1 MQHIDTFIV
10 AEQMLNPVGTLAAP
24 RMLTR
29 AHRAGFA
36 ALGEQAMNEMMLVGY
51 SAEFREGAR
60 EGDSVTV
67 TLEETAGLWPGDT
80 AFRILFSKGE
90 DRSGRVGTWQMIYA
104 KSPDTRPLPYDISQ
118 AIADGLTDRELWQS
132 EAIVA
137 TGNEI
142 KDAPPL
148 LWPIGQ
154 SARAYMKQLDLA
166 YASTAGVTIAD
177 NIDKRI
183 YAGIGVTT
191 HLARW
196 PQAGQELRCVLQHQ
210 RPLQEQAPSKRMEF
224 HGVLVAQEQSGT
236 YLLGTCRFSVSRL
249 SEQRIPVYAD
259 GTTRKS

>member
-1 MQHIDTFIV
+1 
-10 AEQMLNPVGTLAAP
+10 MLNPVGTLAAP

-36 ALGEQAMNEMMLVGY
+36 ALGEHAMNEMMLVGY

-60 EGDSVTV
+60 AGDSVTV
-67 TLEETAGLWPGDT
+67 ALEETAGLWPGDM
-80 AFRILFSKGE
+80 AFRILFSK
-90 DRSGRVGTWQMIYA
+90 DDNSTGRIGTWQMTYA
-104 KSPDTRPLPYDISQ
+104 KKQDTRPLPYDISQ
-118 AIADGLTDRELWQS
+118 AITDGLTDRELWQP

-137 TGNEI
+137 TGKETT
-142 KDAPPL
+142 DAPPL

-166 YASTAGVTIAD
+166 YAATTGATIVD

-191 HLARW
+191 HLTRW
-196 PQAGQELRCVLQHQ
+196 PRAGQELRCVLQHQ
-210 RPLQEQAPSKRMEF
+210 RPLNEQPPSKRMEF
-224 HGVLVAQEQSGT
+224 YGVLVAQEKSGT

-249 SEQRIPVYAD
+249 SEERVPVYAD
-259 GTTRKS
+259 GTTGKS